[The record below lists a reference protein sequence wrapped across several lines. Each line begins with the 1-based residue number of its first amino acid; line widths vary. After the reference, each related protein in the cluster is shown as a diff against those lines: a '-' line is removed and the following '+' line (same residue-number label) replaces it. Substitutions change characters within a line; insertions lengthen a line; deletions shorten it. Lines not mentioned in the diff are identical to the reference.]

1 MSKIKS
7 LKIKRSKETASSAK
21 SAGRP
26 KKSKVIKTKNEAD
39 STNQKPSMQE
49 ELTAAN
55 EELQT
60 SNEELMTIIDELQTR
75 NAEVQ
80 GLNADLVNLFS
91 SSEIPIVMVSLDGR
105 IRRFTPQAVKIFKIN
120 AGDLGRK
127 ISDLKPDIGHRNL
140 EAITNEVIKSASA
153 AEIEIQDSSGHWYLL
168 NIKPYRKADGTID
181 GAVIS
186 LIDIHSTKKALEAT
200 KSALEA
206 AKHAEKELAEARADA
221 ISIIQDN
228 PVPLVVIKS
237 NRKILLANKAFYDKF
252 NPAAP
257 ATDRAT
263 DIAAADTE
271 GHTLAELGNG
281 QWNIPELTAV
291 IEKTLNE
298 GIEFGNF
305 EITHSFPT
313 IGMKVM
319 ILNARRVNLPGSGI
333 ETVLLAIEDYTE
345 QRIAEKNLK
354 SSEEKYRNLVSSA
367 HDGIMVVRSDRTIE
381 FTNRQMEIMFGY
393 DEGELLNKNYDIL
406 INEGDQPKHSVH
418 FDQYVATAETRT
430 MGLEFNIFGKRK
442 DGSEFPIEISLSSFE
457 SESKAFVNVVVR
469 DITERKAIES
479 EREKA
484 KGLLLTEN
492 VINSLT
498 STIAVLDSNG
508 VIIAVNEA
516 WRRFSKENANTANIT
531 TVPLMSDV
539 GKNYLA
545 ACACAIAIGD
555 TFAQSAAKGI
565 EEVLLDQREHFSMEY
580 PCHSPRVK
588 RWFKLN
594 VSKLTGSQS
603 GVVVS
608 HDEITESKIAEERAV
623 LLAQQKVMLASAQKA
638 NVTKDQFL
646 ATLSHE
652 LRTPLTSILSW
663 AQLLRSGKLDAEKSK
678 HGLQVLEQNAI
689 AQGQLIDD
697 LMDISR
703 IQAGK
708 LNLEIQKIDTIKV
721 ISSAVDSTRSLA
733 ESKSIQIETHMDPL
747 VKYIFADPTRLQQI
761 LWNLI
766 TNAIKF
772 SSKDGRIWITLDHV
786 TTPGGDQIRI
796 VVKDNG
802 KGIKPDFLPIIFERF
817 TQADSTSTRAY
828 GGLGLGLSIVKKLV
842 EMHEGTVTVE
852 SSGEG
857 QGTTFTLSL
866 PFKPSGKA
874 IEAETATATAT
885 AIEAEA
891 AKIFLQGLRI
901 LLVEDEASAR
911 EVFAVML
918 KSFGA
923 EVKTAESVSE
933 ALLIFEE
940 TKPEV
945 LVSDIAMP
953 GEDGYSLIAKIRALK
968 SPLANLPALAL
979 TAYAGQEDVQR
990 AHLAGFQAHVAKP
1003 VDGNK
1008 LALAIAKLAGRVR

>member
-1 MSKIKS
+1 
-7 LKIKRSKETASSAK
+7 
-21 SAGRP
+21 
-26 KKSKVIKTKNEAD
+26 
-39 STNQKPSMQE
+39 
-49 ELTAAN
+49 
-55 EELQT
+55 
-60 SNEELMTIIDELQTR
+60 
-75 NAEVQ
+75 
-80 GLNADLVNLFS
+80 
-91 SSEIPIVMVSLDGR
+91 
-105 IRRFTPQAVKIFKIN
+105 
-120 AGDLGRK
+120 
-127 ISDLKPDIGHRNL
+127 
-140 EAITNEVIKSASA
+140 
-153 AEIEIQDSSGHWYLL
+153 
-168 NIKPYRKADGTID
+168 
-181 GAVIS
+181 
-186 LIDIHSTKKALEAT
+186 
-200 KSALEA
+200 
-206 AKHAEKELAEARADA
+206 
-221 ISIIQDN
+221 
-228 PVPLVVIKS
+228 
-237 NRKILLANKAFYDKF
+237 
-252 NPAAP
+252 
-257 ATDRAT
+257 
-263 DIAAADTE
+263 
-271 GHTLAELGNG
+271 
-281 QWNIPELTAV
+281 
-291 IEKTLNE
+291 
-298 GIEFGNF
+298 
-305 EITHSFPT
+305 
-313 IGMKVM
+313 
-319 ILNARRVNLPGSGI
+319 
-333 ETVLLAIEDYTE
+333 
-345 QRIAEKNLK
+345 
-354 SSEEKYRNLVSSA
+354 
-367 HDGIMVVRSDRTIE
+367 
-381 FTNRQMEIMFGY
+381 
-393 DEGELLNKNYDIL
+393 
-406 INEGDQPKHSVH
+406 
-418 FDQYVATAETRT
+418 
-430 MGLEFNIFGKRK
+430 
-442 DGSEFPIEISLSSFE
+442 
-457 SESKAFVNVVVR
+457 VVR

-531 TVPLMSDV
+531 TVPLTSDV

-555 TFAQSAAKGI
+555 SFAQSAAKGL

-580 PCHSPRVK
+580 PCHSPTVK

-608 HDEITESKIAEERAV
+608 HDEITESKLAEERAV
-623 LLAQQKVMLASAQKA
+623 LLAQQKEMLASAQKA

-663 AQLLRSGKLDAEKSK
+663 AQLLRSGKLDVEKSK

-697 LMDISR
+697 LLDISR

-708 LNLEIQKIDTIKV
+708 LNLEIQKIDAIKV
-721 ISSAVDSTRSLA
+721 ISSAIDSTRSLA
-733 ESKSIQIETHMDPL
+733 ESKSIQIETRMDLL

-766 TNAIKF
+766 ANAIKF
-772 SSKDGRIWITLDHV
+772 SSKGGRIWITLDHV
-786 TTPGGDQIRI
+786 TAPGGDRIQI

-802 KGIKPDFLPIIFERF
+802 KGINPDFLPIVFERF
-817 TQADSTSTRAY
+817 TQVDSTSTRSY

-852 SSGEG
+852 SPGEG
-857 QGTTFTLSL
+857 QCTTFTLSL
-866 PFKPSGKA
+866 PVRPSGKA
-874 IEAETATATAT
+874 IEAEAEVEV
-885 AIEAEA
+885 EAEA
-891 AKIFLQGLRI
+891 ATATEAAKLTLDGLRI

-923 EVKTAESVSE
+923 EVKTAESASE
-933 ALLIFEE
+933 ALSIFEE

-979 TAYAGQEDVQR
+979 TAYAGQEDIQR
-990 AHLAGFQAHVAKP
+990 AHLAGFQAHLAKP
-1003 VDGNK
+1003 VDGKK
-1008 LALAIAKLAGRVR
+1008 LALSIAKLAGRVR